1 MHRALATLLVFAALL
16 GVPGTALA
24 QSAGDDQYTDPFQGG
39 EPAPE
44 QPQSD
49 PTPEQPATPPTTS
62 GEGLGVV
69 EGGDGAAQP
78 AQTTDAPALPR
89 TGLPVLAVLIGGAM
103 LLGTGAA
110 LRRRC

>member
-1 MHRALATLLVFAALL
+1 MLLFAALL

-24 QSAGDDQYTDPFQGG
+24 QSAGDEQYSDPFQGG

-44 QPQSD
+44 QPQPDS
-49 PTPEQPATPPTTS
+49 TPEQPATPPTTS

-69 EGGDGAAQP
+69 EGGDGSAQP
-78 AQTTDAPALPR
+78 AQTTDVPALPR
-89 TGLPVLAVLIGGAM
+89 TGLPALVVLIAGAT